1 MKNLE
6 GHFYYWPI
14 SLRTNVDN
22 YFKDFKDESIN
33 NFLIPI
39 KSIYIPED
47 IKDLK
52 YVPKYERIFFLKDG
66 YSKTI
71 YSQYFPNSNENKVG
85 TILGKLKQAKGI
97 SENNFYD
104 KKEFSEYTILKLSST
119 KKNIFTLA
127 KSEDEFFI
135 IKVELSSYSLLQKN
149 YYVNKIVDRNMINN
163 STNIEISLFDI
174 SDFES
179 YVFINPK
186 KDGKI
191 YVSKFRSDN
200 DNLLKFDC
208 ILIKSIKD
216 FHINTFSLQNLRDEI
231 KLCVF
236 DSTKKIL
243 IEFNL
248 NENIIGEHKIFE
260 ITNTN
265 FIISINEENVEN
277 ISHYSISTQHLNK
290 KPSSMNETINLL
302 ILQSIK
308 RILVFDLHTKK
319 YNVLIGNGPVSIDSL
334 PNYSHNLNDYKLGDT
349 NYLYTMDHN
358 GVIFGNPS
366 KKRLFLLMSSK
377 CRELYYFS
385 EEPQMTKDP
394 LEWNFS

>member
-1 MKNLE
+1 MKKLE
-6 GHFYYWPI
+6 GDFYYWPI
-14 SLRTNVDN
+14 SLRTNVN
-22 YFKDFKDESIN
+22 EYFKDFKFESIN
-33 NFLIPI
+33 NFLVPI
-39 KSIYIPED
+39 ESIYIPDD

-52 YVPKYERIFFLKDG
+52 YVPNCERIFFLRDG

-71 YSQYFPNSNENKVG
+71 YSQYFPNSNNNKVG
-85 TILGKLKQAKGI
+85 TILGKLYHAKGI
-97 SENNFYD
+97 RENNFYD

-135 IKVELSSYSLLQKN
+135 IKVELSSYGLLEKN
-149 YYVNKIVDRNMINN
+149 YYVNKIVDRNMIND

-216 FHINTFSLQNLRDEI
+216 FYINTFSIQNLRNEF

-248 NENIIGEHKIFE
+248 IENITGEHKIFE

-265 FIISINEENVEN
+265 FTNTINEEKVEN

-290 KPSSMNETINLL
+290 KPPLIQETINLL
-302 ILQSIK
+302 ILQSK
-308 RILVFDLHTKK
+308 RRILVFDLHTKK

-334 PNYSHNLNDYKLGDT
+334 PDFRDNLNDYQLGDT
-349 NYLYTMDHN
+349 NYLYAMDHN
-358 GVIFGNPS
+358 GIIFGNPS

-385 EEPQMTKDP
+385 GESQVTKSPMKWD
-394 LEWNFS
+394 ES